1 MGLIYPQIYE
11 SMLEFFG
18 PQGWWP
24 GDSKFEIIIGAILTQ
39 NTAWSNVVKA
49 LDNIKNNGG
58 LTPEFLFKIKKE
70 TLAEL
75 IRPVGY
81 FNQKSGYLKDFIFF
95 LMEKFDGDLD
105 KLFLLDKD
113 DLRETLLS
121 VRGIGPETAD
131 DIILYAAEKPV
142 FVIDAY
148 TKRIMSRHGICK
160 VDIRYDALQK
170 MMEEEVPEDVKIYK
184 DYHGLLVTLA
194 KSHCRK
200 SNPDCD
206 SCPLNIYQKSFSLS

>member
-1 MGLIYPQIYE
+1 MGLIYPRIYE
-11 SMLEFFG
+11 SLLGFFG

-58 LTPEFLFKIKKE
+58 LTPEFLYNIKKE
-70 TLAEL
+70 SLAEL
-75 IRPVGY
+75 IRPAGY
-81 FNQKSGYLKDFIFF
+81 FNQKSGYLKDFIGF
-95 LMEKFDGDLD
+95 LMERFDGDLD
-105 KLFLLDKD
+105 KLFQLDKNH
-113 DLRETLLS
+113 LRETLLS
-121 VRGIGPETAD
+121 VRGIGSETAD

-160 VDIRYDALQK
+160 ADISYDNLQK
-170 MMEEEVPEDVKIYK
+170 MIEEEVPEDVNIYK

-200 SNPDCD
+200 NNPDCH
-206 SCPLNIYQKSFSLS
+206 SCPLNIYEKSFSLP